1 MSFNEQNLRLLAV
14 FKMKSLVNLSFKF
27 HSQAFYRASVAYRV
41 SSTASLAVA
50 TTKAL
55 RRKALAHI
63 GRAGPPPSAVVLRS
77 SLYPLVFWPHG
88 IWLCYIPSQR
98 ANEPFFKLNS
108 QMLAPALHLARRAKY
123 QVVGRKILSASSKA
137 VKRSINLS

>member
-27 HSQAFYRASVAYRV
+27 HSQAFYKASIAYRV

-50 TTKAL
+50 TTKTL

-63 GRAGPPPSAVVLRS
+63 GRAGLLRRQS
-77 SLYPLVFWPHG
+77 FSDIF
-88 IWLCYIPSQR
+88 I
-98 ANEPFFKLNS
+98 
-108 QMLAPALHLARRAKY
+108 
-123 QVVGRKILSASSKA
+123 SASFLAAWHSVLLHTEPKSKRA
-137 VKRSINLS
+137 VF